1 MEHGL
6 YTKHSTLERG
16 TTNLHA
22 QIVQT
27 DEQLR
32 DAFSV
37 RKQVFVNEQR
47 VSAEEEYDEFEETSA
62 HVVIYD
68 NDVPVG
74 AGRFRTLDGI
84 GKMERI
90 CVLGSHRKKGIGK
103 IVMDALEAY
112 AKENSLPKLKLHA
125 QTHAEDFYKK
135 LGYVT
140 SSDVFME
147 ANIPHVV
154 MIKKL

>member
-1 MEHGL
+1 MDCTRNIPSWKG
-6 YTKHSTLERG
+6 
-16 TTNLHA
+16 
-22 QIVQT
+22 
-27 DEQLR
+27 EQLR

-47 VSAEEEYDEFEETSA
+47 VSAEEEYEEFEETST

-74 AGRFRTLDGI
+74 AGRFRILDGI

-90 CVLGSHRKKGIGK
+90 CVLNSHRRK
-103 IVMDALEAY
+103 IVMDSLEAY
-112 AKENSLPKLKLHA
+112 AKENSLQKLKLHA

-154 MIKKL
+154 MIKEL

>member
-1 MEHGL
+1 MDC
-6 YTKHSTLERG
+6 TRNIPPWKG

-37 RKQVFVNEQR
+37 RKQVFVKEQQ
-47 VSAEEEYDEFEETSA
+47 VSAEEEYDEFEETSI

-74 AGRFRTLDGI
+74 AGRFAPL
-84 GKMERI
+84 ME
-90 CVLGSHRKKGIGK
+90 
-103 IVMDALEAY
+103 
-112 AKENSLPKLKLHA
+112 
-125 QTHAEDFYKK
+125 
-135 LGYVT
+135 
-140 SSDVFME
+140 
-147 ANIPHVV
+147 
-154 MIKKL
+154 

>member
-6 YTKHSTLERG
+6 YTKHSVLERG

-47 VSAEEEYDEFEETSA
+47 VSAEEEYDEFEETST

-74 AGRFRTLDGI
+74 AGRFRILDGI

-90 CVLGSHRKKGIGK
+90 CVLNSHRKKGLEKLLWILLKRMQKK
-103 IVMDALEAY
+103 IRY
-112 AKENSLPKLKLHA
+112 QN
-125 QTHAEDFYKK
+125 
-135 LGYVT
+135 
-140 SSDVFME
+140 
-147 ANIPHVV
+147 
-154 MIKKL
+154 